1 MSSVA
6 ISGNASGAG
15 VFTIAA
21 PNSASSFTLTLP
33 VQTGTLVSGAN
44 ANSVTLPGATSGTM
58 TLAAPAVAG
67 TTTITMPAVT
77 GTMVV
82 LPTTVSMVQ
91 LYTGNGQG
99 STNTA
104 IRRFTNTIT
113 NTGTDITYADS
124 ATLGSTFTINTN
136 GIYAIAYG
144 DSFNGAG
151 QLGLSLN
158 STQLSTSIAS
168 ITSTDRIAF
177 SSTSAANINA
187 MVSATLYLPAS
198 SVIRPH
204 SVAGTA
210 NGATPALSTFLI
222 VRVA

>member
-1 MSSVA
+1 MSSLV
-6 ISGNASGAG
+6 ISGD
-15 VFTIAA
+15 
-21 PNSASSFTLTLP
+21 
-33 VQTGTLVSGAN
+33 
-44 ANSVTLPGATSGTM
+44 TSGTV
-58 TLAAPAVAG
+58 TVAAPAVAG
-67 TTTITMPAVT
+67 TTTITMPAVS

-91 LYTGNGQG
+91 LYTANGQG

-158 STQLSTSIAS
+158 STQLSTNIAS
-168 ITSTDRIAF
+168 ITDTNRIAF
-177 SSTSAANINA
+177 SSTTAANVNA
-187 MVSATLYLPAS
+187 MVNATLYLPS
-198 SVIRPH
+198 SSIIRPH
-204 SVAGTA
+204 SIAGTA